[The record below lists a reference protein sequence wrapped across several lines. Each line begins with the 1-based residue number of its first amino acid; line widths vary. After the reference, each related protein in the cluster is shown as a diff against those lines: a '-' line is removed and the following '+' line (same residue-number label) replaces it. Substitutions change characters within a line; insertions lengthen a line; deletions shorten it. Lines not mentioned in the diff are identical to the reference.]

1 MEVRQAKLQNLLAGV
16 VQYRVPLFQRT
27 YNWERTQWA
36 QLWDDVLALYGAGES
51 RTHFVGSVVTQPM
64 PGAAGGAAK
73 YALIDG
79 QQRMTTLMALLCAI
93 RDRARRESDSWGNL
107 PDAIQKMYLINEFA
121 DDPGEINKLAPTARD
136 AAPFRAMIDGEA
148 TSGETRIGAARRYF
162 SDALNKS
169 DANGNP
175 LDLRKLANCVAARL
189 DIVSI
194 TLNPNDN
201 PNRIFESLNYTGLPL
216 NAFDLIRNYVFM
228 NIRDPYKQDAA
239 YENHWFPMQEKL
251 ARAKNV
257 DRPTMF
263 FWRYLMMD
271 GSLPKRERGEIFER
285 IKREI
290 GGDADD
296 ESIIKALR
304 RFEKFSGCY
313 LQVVDSSRYG
323 KHKGVTRQINRLRQW
338 GLDISYSF
346 LMKALS
352 YVESDHIAPSNLENV
367 AQMLESLAVRRHA
380 LGYNQTGLRAL
391 FARMCANV
399 DFEND
404 FVESSRRHLLRQGWR
419 GWPNDDAFIRGLAGR
434 RLYVPSRLARTRLIL
449 DTLELKMT
457 TEEAVDMSNEKITIE
472 HIMPQKLTREWRNAL
487 GPDADEIHARWLHT
501 LGNLTLALN
510 ARNSKMSDKPFLEKK
525 TVLEKSNFALNS
537 SLKDLDEWNAE
548 TIERRGRKLAELAAK
563 HWTR

>member
-36 QLWDDVLALYGAGES
+36 QLWDDILALYGADES

-79 QQRMTTLMALLCAI
+79 QQRMTTLTALLCAI
-93 RDRARRESDSWGNL
+93 RDRARRESDSWGSL

-121 DDPGEINKLAPTARD
+121 DDPAEINKLAPTARD
-136 AAPFRAMIDGEA
+136 AEPFRAMIDGEA
-148 TSGETRIGAARRYF
+148 PTGETRIDAARRYF
-162 SDALNKS
+162 SNALNKG

-175 LDLRKLANCVAARL
+175 PDLRKLVNCVAARL
-189 DIVSI
+189 EMVSV

-216 NAFDLIRNYVFM
+216 NAFDLIRNYLFM
-228 NIRDPYKQDAA
+228 NIQDPYKQDDA
-239 YENHWFPMQEKL
+239 YEKHWYPMQEEL
-251 ARAKNV
+251 AREKNV
-257 DRPTMF
+257 DRQTMF

-290 GGDADD
+290 GDDADD

-304 RFEKFSGCY
+304 RFQKFSGCY
-313 LQVVDSSRYG
+313 LQVVDSSRHG
-323 KHKGVTRQINRLRQW
+323 KHKGATRQINRLRQW
-338 GLDISYSF
+338 GLNISYSF

-352 YVESDHIAPSNLENV
+352 HVESGDISASDLEKV
-367 AQMLESLAVRRHA
+367 ARMLESFAVRRHA
-380 LGYNQTGLRAL
+380 LEYNQTGLRPL
-391 FARMCANV
+391 FALMCADV
-399 DFEND
+399 DFKND
-404 FVESSRRHLLRQGWR
+404 FVESSKRHLLRH
-419 GWPNDDAFIRGLAGR
+419 GWPNDDAFIRGLARR
-434 RLYVPSRLARTRLIL
+434 RLYITSRLARARLIL
-449 DTLELKMT
+449 DALERKLAGK
-457 TEEAVDMSNEKITIE
+457 EAADLPDESITIE
-472 HIMPQKLTREWRNAL
+472 HIMPQRLNREWRGAL
-487 GPDADEIHARWLHT
+487 GVDADDVHERWRHT
-501 LGNLTLALN
+501 LGNLTLTGYSRELGN
-510 ARNSKMSDKPFLEKK
+510 MPFGEKK
-525 TVLEKSNFALNS
+525 AILTESKFSLNS

-548 TIERRGRKLAELAAK
+548 TIERRGRELAELAAK
-563 HWTR
+563 LWPR